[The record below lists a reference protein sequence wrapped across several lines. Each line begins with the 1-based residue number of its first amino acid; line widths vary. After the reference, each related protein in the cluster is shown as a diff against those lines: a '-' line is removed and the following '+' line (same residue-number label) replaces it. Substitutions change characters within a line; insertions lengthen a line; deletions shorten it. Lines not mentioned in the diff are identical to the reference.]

1 MDLTTRLRQIDA
13 RLTEFAYGDNY
24 IKSQRSMGFG
34 DRQIEEGLLRRQ
46 KLAHVMRAGR
56 KAIDPARV
64 GGVVSRN
71 RIAGTIAMGRSSPG
85 YGIGGRGTGIRGAI
99 ARANGQ

>member
-1 MDLTTRLRQIDA
+1 MHSRLIALDAKLTKA
-13 RLTEFAYGDNY
+13 TEFAYGDNY
-24 IKSQRSMGFG
+24 IKSQRHIAGP
-34 DRQIEEGLLRRQ
+34 REIEQGLLKRM

-56 KAIDPARV
+56 KMIDPASV

-71 RIAGTIAMGRSSPG
+71 RIAATIAMGRSSPG